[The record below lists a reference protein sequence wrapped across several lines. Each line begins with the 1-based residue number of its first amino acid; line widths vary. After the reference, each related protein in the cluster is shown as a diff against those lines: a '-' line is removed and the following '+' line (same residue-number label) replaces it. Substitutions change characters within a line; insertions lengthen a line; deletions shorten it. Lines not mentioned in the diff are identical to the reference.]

1 MFGRKPKK
9 PGSKVAG
16 RVKKMYDEAAKKGE
30 SQYQS
35 DLDTAKGQIK
45 GRKKAQ
51 NTAYSQSDGSKLTP
65 AQLKHD
71 RELDQERRAAG
82 NATSDPVKE
91 VNTKKSSG
99 MYSGSVPV
107 AGTDSKKVMR
117 QNNPIKGIKRSKAS
131 PNAKKS
137 MIKKMRA

>member
-30 SQYQS
+30 EQYQS
-35 DLDTAKGQIK
+35 DLSNAKGQIK
-45 GRKKAQ
+45 GRKKGQ
-51 NTAYSQSDGSKLTP
+51 NTAFVQGTDHRSLSPTQK
-65 AQLKHD
+65 K
-71 RELDQERRAAG
+71 QEESISRSRASAS
-82 NATSDPVKE
+82 SDPVGD

-99 MYSGSVPV
+99 MYQGSVPV

-117 QNNPIKGIKRSKAS
+117 QHSPIKGIRKSKAS
-131 PNAKKS
+131 ANAKKS
-137 MIKKMRA
+137 MIKKMRSY